1 MSSTAGRGRERKHR
15 CANTFE
21 VAIVNFNQNE
31 ISFTQRTPMLRNI
44 ARIIMARRDIQKY
57 MIVFENLHVFS
68 RLWRTIKLD
77 LTLLN
82 KLK

>member
-1 MSSTAGRGRERKHR
+1 MKMPSTAGRGRERKHR

-31 ISFTQRTPMLRNI
+31 ISFTQRTPMLQKRHK
-44 ARIIMARRDIQKY
+44 KY